1 MGKSIAVFFACSALV
16 ILAASFMAPRTTV
29 VGASVGCTS
38 AYGVD
43 PCVTGAIAEATGR

>member
-29 VGASVGCTS
+29 AGANARCTS

-43 PCVTGAIAEATGR
+43 PCVTGSVGETTR